1 MARLLNKNGAGEPE
15 VIELNLGVNHFG
27 RDPECHFP
35 IKHSTV
41 STNHCDIILTADGI
55 LLHDLDS
62 TNGTF
67 VDGERVKQAV
77 LQPGQ
82 TVRLGDVE
90 LVVESTD
97 VKISIPE
104 IERPMPSAPPVV
116 LPGGEMLCPRHTN
129 SKVTHRCTF
138 CHSVQCDACVKRIRR
153 KGGKTLKLCVLCSHP
168 VELLL
173 DDKPKKKGILS
184 FITERIKLPFGP
196 GNKPS
201 AD

>member
-1 MARLLNKNGAGEPE
+1 MARLLNKHRAGEPE

-35 IKHSTV
+35 IKHSTI
-41 STNHCDIILTADGI
+41 SSYHCDIVLSAEGI

-82 TVRLGDVE
+82 IVRLGDVE

-104 IERPMPSAPPVV
+104 IERPALPAPPVV
-116 LPGGEMLCPRHTN
+116 LPGGEMLCSRHTQ

-138 CHSVQCDACVKRIRR
+138 CFAVQCDACVKRLRR

-168 VELLL
+168 VELL
-173 DDKPKKKGILS
+173 DGNKPKKKNFLS
-184 FITERIKLPFGP
+184 FVTERIKLPFLG
-196 GNKPS
+196 GKKPS

>member
-1 MARLLNKNGAGEPE
+1 MARLLNKHGAGELE

-35 IKHSTV
+35 INHSTI
-41 STNHCDIILTADGI
+41 SSYHCDIVLSADGI

-62 TNGTF
+62 TNGTY

-104 IERPMPSAPPVV
+104 IERPMPPAPPVV
-116 LPGGEMLCPRHTN
+116 LPGGEMLCSRHTE

-138 CHSVQCDACVKRIRR
+138 CFAVQCDACVKRLRR
-153 KGGKTLKLCVLCSHP
+153 KGGKTLKLCVLFSHP
-168 VELLL
+168 VELIVA
-173 DDKPKKKGILS
+173 DKPKKKGILS

-196 GNKPS
+196 GNNKET
-201 AD
+201 

>member
-1 MARLLNKNGAGEPE
+1 MARLLKKNDAGESE

-41 STNHCDIILTADGI
+41 SSYHCDIVLTAEGI
-55 LLHDLDS
+55 LLQDHDS
-62 TNGTF
+62 TNGTY
-67 VDGERVKQAV
+67 VNGERVKQAV

-90 LVVESTD
+90 LVVESTE

-104 IERPMPSAPPVV
+104 IERPMPPAPPVV
-116 LPGGEMLCPRHTN
+116 LPGGEMLCPRHTE
-129 SKVTHRCTF
+129 SKVTHRCTH
-138 CHSVQCDACVKRIRR
+138 CHSVQCDACVKRLRR

-168 VELLL
+168 VELLAGE
-173 DDKPKKKGILS
+173 KPRKKS
-184 FITERIKLPFGP
+184 FLATLTATIKLPFWSG
-196 GNKPS
+196 KKSS

>member
-1 MARLLNKNGAGEPE
+1 MARLLRKSGAGESE
-15 VIELNLGVNHFG
+15 VMELNLGVNRFG
-27 RDPECHFP
+27 RDPECHFT
-35 IKHSTV
+35 IAHSTV
-41 STNHCDIILTADGI
+41 SSHHCDIILTAEGI
-55 LLHDLDS
+55 LLEDYDS

-67 VDGERVKQAV
+67 INGERVKRAV
-77 LQPGQ
+77 LESGQ
-82 TVRLGDVE
+82 TLRMGDVE
-90 LVVESTD
+90 LMVESTD
-97 VKISIPE
+97 VNISIPE
-104 IERPMPSAPPVV
+104 IERPMPPAPPVV
-116 LPGGEMLCPRHTN
+116 LPSGEMLCSRHTS

>member
-1 MARLLNKNGAGEPE
+1 MARLLKKSGAGDSE
-15 VIELNLGVNHFG
+15 VLELNLGVNQFG

-35 IKHSTV
+35 IAHSTV
-41 STNHCDIILTADGI
+41 SSHHCDIVLTADGI
-55 LLHDLDS
+55 LLQDHDS

-67 VDGERVKQAV
+67 INGERVKNAV
-77 LQPGQ
+77 LQAGQ

-90 LVVESTD
+90 LMVESTD

-104 IERPMPSAPPVV
+104 IERPMPPAPPVL
-116 LPGGEMLCPRHTN
+116 LPGGEMLCARHTN

-138 CHSVQCDACVKRIRR
+138 CHSVQCDVCVKRIRR
-153 KGGKTLKLCVLCSHP
+153 KGGKALKLCVLCSHP
-168 VELLL
+168 VEFIVT
-173 DDKPKKKGILS
+173 DKPKRKSILS

-196 GNKPS
+196 GNKPT

>member
-1 MARLLNKNGAGEPE
+1 MARLLKKNDAGESE

-41 STNHCDIILTADGI
+41 SSYHCDIVLTAEGI
-55 LLHDLDS
+55 LLQDHDS
-62 TNGTF
+62 TNGTY
-67 VDGERVKQAV
+67 VNGERVKQAV

-90 LVVESTD
+90 LIVDSTE

-104 IERPMPSAPPVV
+104 IERPMPPPPPVV
-116 LPGGEMLCPRHTN
+116 LPGGEMLCPRHPQ
-129 SKVTHRCTF
+129 SKVTHRCTH
-138 CHSVQCDACVKRIRR
+138 CHSVQCDTCVKRLRR
-153 KGGKTLKLCVLCSHP
+153 QGGKMLKLCVLCSHP
-168 VELLL
+168 VELILAE
-173 DDKPKKKGILS
+173 KPKKKGILS

-196 GNKPS
+196 GNKPP

>member
-1 MARLLNKNGAGEPE
+1 MARLLNRKGAGEPE
-15 VIELNLGVNHFG
+15 VIELNLGLNHFG
-27 RDPECHFP
+27 RDSECHFP

-41 STNHCDIILTADGI
+41 SSYHCDIVLSAQGI

-82 TVRLGDVE
+82 IIRLGDVE

-104 IERPMPSAPPVV
+104 IERPAPPAPPVV
-116 LPGGEMLCPRHTN
+116 LPCGEMLCSRHTQ
-129 SKVTHRCTF
+129 SKVTHRCSF
-138 CHSVQCDACVKRIRR
+138 CFAVQCDACVRRFRR
-153 KGGKTLKLCVLCSHP
+153 KGGKTLKLCALCSHP
-168 VELLL
+168 VELILAE
-173 DDKPKKKGILS
+173 KRKKKGILS
-184 FITERIKLPFGP
+184 FITERIMLPFGL
-196 GNKPS
+196 GNKQT

>member
-1 MARLLNKNGAGEPE
+1 MARLLNKHGAGEPE

-35 IKHSTV
+35 INHSTI
-41 STNHCDIILTADGI
+41 SSYHCDIVLSAEGI

-82 TVRLGDVE
+82 VVRLGDVE

-104 IERPMPSAPPVV
+104 IERPAPVAPPVV
-116 LPGGEMLCPRHTN
+116 LPGGEMLCSRHTQ

-138 CHSVQCDACVKRIRR
+138 CFAVQCDACVKRLRR

-168 VELLL
+168 VELIP

-196 GNKPS
+196 GNNKN
-201 AD
+201 AE

>member
-1 MARLLNKNGAGEPE
+1 MARLLKKNDTGESE

-27 RDPECHFP
+27 RDAECHFP
-35 IKHSTV
+35 INHSTV
-41 STNHCDIILTADGI
+41 SSYHCDIVLTAEGI
-55 LLHDLDS
+55 LLRDLDS

-67 VDGERVKQAV
+67 VNGEIVKQAV

-104 IERPMPSAPPVV
+104 IERPMPPAPPVV
-116 LPGGEMLCPRHTN
+116 LPGGEMLCPRHTQ

-138 CHSVQCDACVKRIRR
+138 CFSVQCDACVKRLRR

-168 VELLL
+168 VELIVA
-173 DDKPKKKGILS
+173 DKPKKKGILS

-196 GNKPS
+196 GNKPP

>member
-1 MARLLNKNGAGEPE
+1 MARLLNKHGVGEPE

-41 STNHCDIILTADGI
+41 SSFHCDIVLSAEGI

-82 TVRLGDVE
+82 IVRLGDVE

-104 IERPMPSAPPVV
+104 IERPAPPAPPVV
-116 LPGGEMLCPRHTN
+116 LPGGEMLCSRHTQ

-138 CHSVQCDACVKRIRR
+138 CFAVQCDACVRRLRR
-153 KGGKTLKLCVLCSHP
+153 KGGKTLKLCALCSHP
-168 VELLL
+168 VELILGE
-173 DDKPKKKGILS
+173 KPKKKGILS

-196 GNKPS
+196 GNKPM